1 MDAPFTPSPPP
12 PDPFAQGAK
21 GAANSA
27 ILRLKRALRPALLLI
42 AVAFVGYTGWQLAL
56 RWRESRS
63 VHVEPIAL
71 TLSLLPLLAATIF
84 QARAWV
90 FVVERLAGHQVP
102 RGKALT
108 LYFDS
113 LLARYAGK
121 LGLPALRMAGAS
133 SIGTSAGLVGVSI
146 VLEMLSWV
154 AVGGTVGFG
163 LSWATGSLARLP
175 ILHTWLAPCA
185 LGGSVLMLFGMSL
198 VPLKRYPK
206 FAQRSLRGQADLPL
220 VSWHTPLNQ
229 LWYWL
234 AWAGHGALIAR
245 ALGADGAGAIQAAG
259 LFPLATVAGFMVLVT
274 PGGLGMREAVLALGL
289 IPTLG
294 GSAAVAAAIL
304 SRICSFLAEIL
315 VWSGARLASSKERR
329 PLDL

>member
-1 MDAPFTPSPPP
+1 MTP
-12 PDPFAQGAK
+12 
-21 GAANSA
+21 NSA
-27 ILRLKRALRPALLLI
+27 LAKLKRALRPLLLLI
-42 AVAFVGYTGWQLAL
+42 ALAFVGYTGWQLAL

-63 VHVEPIAL
+63 VQVEPIAL
-71 TLSLLPLLAATIF
+71 TLSLLPLLAATFF
-84 QARAWV
+84 QAQAWV
-90 FVVERLAGHQVP
+90 FVVERLAGHRVP
-102 RGKALT
+102 HGKALT

-133 SIGTSAGLVGVSI
+133 SIGTSAGLIGISI
-146 VLEMLSWV
+146 ILEMLSWV

-163 LSWATGSLARLP
+163 LSWASGSLAHLP
-175 ILHTWLAPCA
+175 ILHTWLAPVA
-185 LGGSVLMLFGMSL
+185 LGGSLIVLFGMSL

-206 FAQRSLRGQADLPL
+206 FAQRSLRGPPNLPL
-220 VSWHTPLNQ
+220 VSGYTPLYQ

-245 ALGADGAGAIQAAG
+245 ALGADGAGVIQAAG
-259 LFPLATVAGFMVLVT
+259 LFPLATVAGFAVLIT

-289 IPTLG
+289 IPALG
-294 GSAAVAAAIL
+294 GSAAVVAAIL

-315 VWSGARLASSKERR
+315 VWGGARLASSREQR

>member
-1 MDAPFTPSPPP
+1 MS
-12 PDPFAQGAK
+12 
-21 GAANSA
+21 
-27 ILRLKRALRPALLLI
+27 RLKRTLRPALLII
-42 AVAFVGYTGWQLAL
+42 ALAFVGYTGWQLAL

-63 VHVEPIAL
+63 VHVEPFAL
-71 TLSLLPLLAATIF
+71 SLSLLPLLAATIF

-133 SIGTSAGLVGVSI
+133 SIGTSAGLVGISI
-146 VLEMLSWV
+146 ILEMLSWV

-163 LSWATGSLARLP
+163 LSWATGSLGRLP
-175 ILHTWLAPCA
+175 ILHTWLASCA
-185 LGGSVLMLFGMSL
+185 LGGSLLVLFSISL
-198 VPLKRYPK
+198 IPLKRYPK
-206 FAQRSLRGQADLPL
+206 AAQRSLRGQADLPL
-220 VSWHTPLNQ
+220 ISWHTPFNQ

-289 IPTLG
+289 IPALG
-294 GSAAVAAAIL
+294 GSAAVVAAIL

-315 VWSGARLASSKERR
+315 VWGWARLASLREGR